1 MNKFGRG
8 SGFTRGRF
16 SFIPSHVNV
25 SDSPNETTEQI
36 FVSLSGG
43 GDIFSYRG
51 DSGAWVLNGKGQLG
65 GMIMG
70 GHLQNGG
77 TYVTPI
83 SVVFEDI
90 ETRLGCKVTLPTV
103 EL

>member
-1 MNKFGRG
+1 
-8 SGFTRGRF
+8 
-16 SFIPSHVNV
+16 
-25 SDSPNETTEQI
+25 
-36 FVSLSGG
+36 
-43 GDIFSYRG
+43 
-51 DSGAWVLNGKGQLG
+51 
-65 GMIMG
+65 MIMG

-90 ETRLGCKVTLPTV
+90 ETRLGCKVTLPTA